1 MKRSSMYKLLSF
13 DVYGTLIRIGIPPA
27 SRRCD
32 RRVEARAGSARER
45 ARHTPSHPTRS
56 PISTNSAGTRPG
68 RRQCRLGDQSTG
80 RGELCSRVC
89 GGRRARKAIC
99 TVLSSPTTVIGL
111 SRSRRTFV
119 QMPLVADARGPATD
133 SVGERLAK
141 FARPLPHRFVAN
153 SDATSGQQLLDH
165 SQPEREPEIQPDGVA
180 DDLAR
185 EPITGI
191 ASASR
196 CHHATRLPIPVRY
209 RKPAG
214 C

>member
-1 MKRSSMYKLLSF
+1 LDEDIEHDPGLVHGAPQPMLQTGDLEH
-13 DVYGTLIRIGIPPA
+13 DL
-27 SRRCD
+27 
-32 RRVEARAGSARER
+32 VE
-45 ARHTPSHPTRS
+45 
-56 PISTNSAGTRPG
+56 
-68 RRQCRLGDQSTG
+68 
-80 RGELCSRVC
+80 
-89 GGRRARKAIC
+89 
-99 TVLSSPTTVIGL
+99 
-111 SRSRRTFV
+111 
-119 QMPLVADARGPATD
+119 MPFVADARKPTTD
-133 SVGERLAK
+133 PVGERLAK